1 MYLIHSSSLLNFV
14 VNFLYFRSMQKPN
27 LFGSME
33 VLIFRSRKK
42 SLNREIKKNKINKRI
57 KPDFKGKIT

>member
-1 MYLIHSSSLLNFV
+1 
-14 VNFLYFRSMQKPN
+14 MQKPN